1 MFTNYA
7 LANMEEQNFMRITDD
22 DISEAN
28 RLSLHCPICVSAVE
42 DNPGVDTL
50 TPILCAK
57 CGTLYHKACW
67 EQAGGKCAILGCEHD
82 AYRLHGIDLGP
93 VLKVDYKDIPQ
104 VSPNGHQSNAR
115 NRRLK
120 AQQKREVEQLRRPS
134 LLQRLWKW
142 LLDQI
147 KVG

>member
-1 MFTNYA
+1 MVTNYA
-7 LANMEEQNFMRITDD
+7 LTNMDEQNFIRITDA

-42 DNPGVDTL
+42 NNTDGNAL
-50 TPILCAK
+50 IPIVCNK
-57 CGTLYHKACW
+57 CGTLYHKGCW

-82 AYRLHGIDLGP
+82 SYRLHGIDLGP
-93 VLKVDYKDIPQ
+93 VLKVDYRDIPRP
-104 VSPNGHQSNAR
+104 SPNGQPPR
-115 NRRLK
+115 GRTRRLK
-120 AQQKREVEQLRRPS
+120 EEQKRQVEQLRRPS
-134 LLQRLWKW
+134 LLQRLWQW